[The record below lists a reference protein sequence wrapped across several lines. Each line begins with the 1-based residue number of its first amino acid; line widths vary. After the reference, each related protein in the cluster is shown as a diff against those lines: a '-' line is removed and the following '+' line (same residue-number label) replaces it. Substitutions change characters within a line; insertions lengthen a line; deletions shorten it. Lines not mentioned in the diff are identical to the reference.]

1 MLVFESRLSWSL
13 SMLFPS
19 PLLLSPNT
27 GFKALMATPR
37 LYVGAEDLKSSRLVF
52 TANVLTPSDPLHKPY
67 KTLFEFC
74 D

>member
-1 MLVFESRLSWSL
+1 
-13 SMLFPS
+13 MLFAS
-19 PLLLSPNT
+19 PLLLCPNT

-37 LYVGAEDLKSSRLVF
+37 LYVGAEDLNSSRLVF
-52 TANVLTPSDPLHKPY
+52 TANVLTSSELLHKAH

>member
-1 MLVFESRLSWSL
+1 MLVFESRLSWNL

-37 LYVGAEDLKSSRLVF
+37 LYMGAEDLNSSRLVF
-52 TANVLTPSDPLHKPY
+52 TANVLTPSEPLHKPY
-67 KTLFEFC
+67 KTLF
-74 D
+74 